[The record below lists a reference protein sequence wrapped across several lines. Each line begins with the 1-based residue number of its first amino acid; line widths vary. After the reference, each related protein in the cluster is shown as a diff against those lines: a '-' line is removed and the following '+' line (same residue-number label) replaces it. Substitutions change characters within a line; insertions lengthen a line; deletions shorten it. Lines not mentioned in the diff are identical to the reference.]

1 MSSKMEFINI
11 FFLNKEYK
19 MLQLS
24 VLKKFILQNK
34 KKKINLF
41 TS

>member
-1 MSSKMEFINI
+1 MEFIYI